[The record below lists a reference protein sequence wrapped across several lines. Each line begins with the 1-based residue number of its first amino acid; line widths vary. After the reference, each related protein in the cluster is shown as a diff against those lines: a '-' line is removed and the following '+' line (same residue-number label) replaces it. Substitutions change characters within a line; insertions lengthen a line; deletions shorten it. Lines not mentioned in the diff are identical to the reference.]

1 MSDLNDW
8 ITREGIEELAGRTI
22 FERGEAYFAGGVVG
36 RLHDIGYKVSA
47 RVHGTETYRVE
58 LWADEDE
65 LGYDCTCP
73 HAAEGNFCKHCVA
86 LALAWLDEPRTIDA
100 SAAPEDREMPKRRDP
115 WAELRDYLLFQPT
128 ETLAD
133 WLLDAARRDDALYRT
148 LTLKAERAGGSVDTV
163 KAFRRAID
171 SATRIR
177 GYIDYEEAGS
187 FAEEL
192 DQLADSLEELL
203 EPESAALLVD
213 LAEYA
218 IERVEQAQQQ
228 VADEEGEVYGVL
240 ERLGG
245 LHLDACGM
253 AKPDPVS
260 LAERLFRYEVEGAS
274 DAFYNCLRNYH
285 EILGPSGLQRYREL
299 AEQAWSR
306 VKPLGPR
313 DKGAYE
319 SGRLRI
325 TGIMEAL
332 AELSGDLD
340 TRVAI
345 KARDLTSAHHY
356 LEIAKLYREANQP
369 DKALDWAEQGL
380 KAFPDPTAD
389 PLRDFIAAAYLER
402 GRGDEALQL
411 TWVQF
416 EKQPKL
422 EQYQKLHQVSERLG
436 VWPAQRERALAEL
449 DAATLRAA
457 NATSAWK
464 PRPSQPDRSER
475 VRIALWENDLEAAW
489 QAAQQGVCRQDLR
502 LSLARQLE
510 ASRPADAV
518 TLYRRLI
525 PALVEQTNNNAY
537 EEAAKLIRRMGGLM
551 ETLDQANEFGDYLA
565 ELWEQYKPKRNFIKL
580 LDSIR
585 RTR

>member
-8 ITREGIEELAGRTI
+8 ITREGIEELAGPVI
-22 FERGEAYFAGGVVG
+22 FERGEDYFAQGAVDH
-36 RLHDIGYKVSA
+36 LHDIGYKVSA
-47 RVHGTETYRVE
+47 RVHGTRTYRTE
-58 LWADEDE
+58 LRADEDE

-86 LALAWLDEPRTIDA
+86 LALAWLNEARASDA
-100 SAAPEDREMPKRRDP
+100 SAAPEDREKPKRRDP
-115 WAELRDYLLFQPT
+115 WAELRDYLRLQSS

-133 WLLDAARRDDALYRT
+133 WLLDAARRDDGLYRT
-148 LTLKAERAGGSVDTV
+148 LSLKAERAGGSVDTIQ
-163 KAFRRAID
+163 AFRRAID

-192 DQLADSLEELL
+192 DQLVDSLEELL

-240 ERLGG
+240 ERLGE
-245 LHLDACGM
+245 LHRDACEM
-253 AKPDPVS
+253 ARPDPVL
-260 LAERLFRYEVEGAS
+260 LAERLFRYEIEGAS
-274 DAFYNCLRNYH
+274 DAFYNSLGKYLG
-285 EILGPSGLQRYREL
+285 ILGPSGLKRYREL

-313 DKGAYE
+313 DRDAYE
-319 SGRLRI
+319 GSRYRI

-340 TRVAI
+340 IRVAI
-345 KARDLTSAHHY
+345 KSCNLTAAHRY
-356 LEIAKLYREANQP
+356 LEIARLYQEANQP

-411 TWVQF
+411 TWMQF
-416 EKQPKL
+416 ERQPRL
-422 EQYQKLHQVSERLG
+422 EQYQKLRQVAERLG
-436 VWPAQRERALAEL
+436 AWPAQRERALAEL
-449 DAATLRAA
+449 EAATLRAA

-464 PRPSQPDRSER
+464 PQPSKPDGSER

-489 QAAQQGVCRQDLR
+489 QVVQQGVCRQDLR
-502 LSLARQLE
+502 LALARQLE
-510 ASRPADAV
+510 TSRPADAV
-518 TLYRRLI
+518 ALYRRII
-525 PALVEQTNNNAY
+525 PALVEQTNNTAY

-551 ETLDQANEFGDYLA
+551 EALDQANEFGDYLA
-565 ELWEQYKPKRNFIKL
+565 ELWEQFKPKRNFIKL